1 VLIFRVIFV
10 VATALTTLGQL
21 LQERRRLD
29 IVRRL
34 PGREARDF
42 YEATR
47 ERDERSMLAVTV
59 VLALAAVGALV
70 VTFGRS

>member
-1 VLIFRVIFV
+1 MLV
-10 VATALTTLGQL
+10 VAAALTALGQL

-29 IVRRL
+29 VVKRL

-70 VTFGRS
+70 VTFGRPR